1 MRVHYQVGVYL
12 PLGKF
17 PPLNYPLLLFEDH
30 CTGMTDTTKDTDIEE
45 IKKENDRII
54 MKIFG
59 LQYEKYFSQEHQDE
73 K

>member
-1 MRVHYQVGVYL
+1 
-12 PLGKF
+12 
-17 PPLNYPLLLFEDH
+17 LFEGH
-30 CTGMTDTTKDTDIEE
+30 CTGVTHTTKDPDIEE